1 MCQHS
6 TEAGELTGVEA
17 QMVAARADH
26 RRVLE
31 LFDGAERGAV
41 NTRMV
46 NLVLSAELEL
56 GTDADTAAV
65 RMLQRCTA
73 HGLEPTAALHNNV
86 LGAMSRSSPPE
97 VVISWIRRMAE
108 SGVRLDALACNMQL
122 KAYLAMGDQAKAMSL
137 LSAMMN
143 TTDDA
148 LPKPDVVSFN
158 TVITYLAHAAKP
170 SQAEAVL
177 TTMLDGASCTADVHS
192 FTAVINAFARAS
204 EPAAA
209 AKWLQRMLESP
220 SVVPDAAAFNA
231 TLSAYANAGDADG
244 AARVFAAFEAHAM
257 DNCPNAKPDHVSC
270 AAAPPSPLA
279 APRPALL
286 ATAPLSLPLLTP
298 QPSPPSLRYN
308 TLIHACAKAGR
319 PADAEAAFARMQS
332 KGISADA
339 LSYSSVV
346 SSHAK
351 AGAPAAAQQWLDR
364 MVAAGIAPDAV
375 AYNTVCSAH
384 ARVGDARSALATFRA
399 MEVAGIAAS
408 STTHAIIC
416 NALVQAGELAQA
428 EAGLRSLVARGD
440 QLSAS
445 SFNALISAHAKAKQ
459 PAAAAAVRPSPPP
472 IPHHPPAPRGVFPRP
487 SLPPL
492 TTRPPTDPR
501 RCSS

>member
-6 TEAGELTGVEA
+6 TETGELTGVEA

-286 ATAPLSLPLLTP
+286 STAPLSLPS
-298 QPSPPSLRYN
+298 SPP
-308 TLIHACAKAGR
+308 TLPAIPQVQHADPRVRQG
-319 PADAEAAFARMQS
+319 
-332 KGISADA
+332 
-339 LSYSSVV
+339 
-346 SSHAK
+346 
-351 AGAPAAAQQWLDR
+351 GAPRRRRGRLRPHAVEGDQRRRSLLFVGGILARQGGR
-364 MVAAGIAPDAV
+364 AGGGAAV
-375 AYNTVCSAH
+375 ARPDGGGGDR
-384 ARVGDARSALATFRA
+384 AR
-399 MEVAGIAAS
+399 
-408 STTHAIIC
+408 
-416 NALVQAGELAQA
+416 
-428 EAGLRSLVARGD
+428 
-440 QLSAS
+440 
-445 SFNALISAHAKAKQ
+445 
-459 PAAAAAVRPSPPP
+459 
-472 IPHHPPAPRGVFPRP
+472 
-487 SLPPL
+487 
-492 TTRPPTDPR
+492 R
-501 RCSS
+501 RRV

>member
-6 TEAGELTGVEA
+6 SETGELTGVEA

-204 EPAAA
+204 EPAPA
-209 AKWLQRMLESP
+209 LE
-220 SVVPDAAAFNA
+220 
-231 TLSAYANAGDADG
+231 
-244 AARVFAAFEAHAM
+244 H
-257 DNCPNAKPDHVSC
+257 
-270 AAAPPSPLA
+270 APPPRDAPVNARARLA
-279 APRPALL
+279 PARSCCRARRRSSAPSSSPRPPRRGTSKAKA
-286 ATAPLSLPLLTP
+286 ATAASR
-298 QPSPPSLRYN
+298 PSAS
-308 TLIHACAKAGR
+308 
-319 PADAEAAFARMQS
+319 
-332 KGISADA
+332 
-339 LSYSSVV
+339 
-346 SSHAK
+346 
-351 AGAPAAAQQWLDR
+351 
-364 MVAAGIAPDAV
+364 
-375 AYNTVCSAH
+375 
-384 ARVGDARSALATFRA
+384 ARS
-399 MEVAGIAAS
+399 
-408 STTHAIIC
+408 TT
-416 NALVQAGELAQA
+416 
-428 EAGLRSLVARGD
+428 
-440 QLSAS
+440 
-445 SFNALISAHAKAKQ
+445 
-459 PAAAAAVRPSPPP
+459 
-472 IPHHPPAPRGVFPRP
+472 
-487 SLPPL
+487 
-492 TTRPPTDPR
+492 PPTGR
-501 RCSS
+501 

>member
-6 TEAGELTGVEA
+6 TELTGELTGVEA

-244 AARVFAAFEAHAM
+244 AARVFAAFEAHAL
-257 DNCPNAKPDHVSC
+257 DDCPNAKPDRVSC
-270 AAAPPSPLA
+270 AAPPPPSPLPAPPSSSA
-279 APRPALL
+279 ATSRFPSSPPDPPRP
-286 ATAPLSLPLLTP
+286 
-298 QPSPPSLRYN
+298 PS
-308 TLIHACAKAGR
+308 G
-319 PADAEAAFARMQS
+319 
-332 KGISADA
+332 
-339 LSYSSVV
+339 
-346 SSHAK
+346 
-351 AGAPAAAQQWLDR
+351 
-364 MVAAGIAPDAV
+364 
-375 AYNTVCSAH
+375 
-384 ARVGDARSALATFRA
+384 
-399 MEVAGIAAS
+399 
-408 STTHAIIC
+408 
-416 NALVQAGELAQA
+416 
-428 EAGLRSLVARGD
+428 
-440 QLSAS
+440 
-445 SFNALISAHAKAKQ
+445 
-459 PAAAAAVRPSPPP
+459 
-472 IPHHPPAPRGVFPRP
+472 
-487 SLPPL
+487 
-492 TTRPPTDPR
+492 TTR
-501 RCSS
+501 